1 MQNNQNCKFK
11 IIRNSNHDK
20 NTRDLKNE
28 EIENIIVSAAKLSNT
43 SEVKIY
49 FKNIPANEYTLGY
62 KKFCGIKIN
71 DLVFYNPSLFDL
83 YPNIIDFLYINHKDV
98 FNENI
103 SPHKLSNKYFS
114 YDEKYFLKSKQII
127 DSNLYLNLNISFDEI
142 IKNLD
147 MITELIYKEKVLK
160 ILIMSSVKN

>member
-1 MQNNQNCKFK
+1 MQNNQNYKFK
-11 IIRNSNHDK
+11 IIRNNNHEK
-20 NTRDLKNE
+20 NTYNLKNE
-28 EIENIIVSAAKLSNT
+28 EIENIIMSAAKLSNT

-103 SPHKLSNKYFS
+103 SSPKLNNKYFS
-114 YDEKYFLKSKQII
+114 FDKKYFLKSKRII

-160 ILIMSSVKN
+160 ILIMSSAKN